1 MNPEWQVL
9 PGNALFSERSKKS
22 SIMDSHLTPSQI
34 YGVLPQSE
42 YMEITGNRV
51 VLNLVGADNMKH
63 VEPDD
68 FIIHLRS
75 FQGGIEHSRYAG
87 KVSNAYCVL
96 IPKPVIY
103 PGFYKWVLKSK
114 AFIQEL
120 SSTTDQL
127 RDGQSIKFEQFRGI
141 GFPLPPMEE
150 QRRIADY
157 LNHQIELINSIFEI
171 RQQQMALVSN
181 LDKSFKSNIITRLDL
196 SPDWQRTRVGWS
208 CELRFGEPFNSEDFL
223 GSGSLPLVRM
233 GDLGAKEFNVYV
245 DPSTAPSSCILQNGD
260 VIVGMSGQFSV
271 EIWNRG
277 KAALNQRLVA
287 INSGFSQEILA
298 VVIEPQLDL
307 IAKLLPSTTL
317 RNLSAGEIRRLKFYT
332 PISTEVAERLTDEI
346 LEFKSVLNNAKLQ
359 LARASELQSELK
371 TALITAAV
379 TGQFEVT
386 TGRSVG

>member
-1 MNPEWQVL
+1 
-9 PGNALFSERSKKS
+9 
-22 SIMDSHLTPSQI
+22 MDSHLTPSQI